1 MVERQKASNKSARP
15 PPLPPHSPPALT
27 STIVVTA
34 AAAAWTPSQFV
45 KYLDAE
51 VERLEDATKKSDR
64 PGAGDEV
71 LNVMKIVR
79 IRVCAQVD
87 LMMGEDVAVLT
98 RMLSYNDRYM
108 MRAALRSGKWDGPRR
123 VRGQR

>member
-1 MVERQKASNKSARP
+1 
-15 PPLPPHSPPALT
+15 
-27 STIVVTA
+27 
-34 AAAAWTPSQFV
+34 QFV

-51 VERLEDATKKSDR
+51 VERLEEAGKKSDR
-64 PGAGDEV
+64 PGRAGSGDEV

-108 MRAALRSGKWDGPRR
+108 MRAALRAGE
-123 VRGQR
+123 